1 MQQPENEI
9 VLVAHLHDKLPVGQT
24 ALLGLQ
30 HVLAMDVYVVP
41 FIIASVLGLAV
52 ADSATLIQS
61 AFIAAGIAT
70 YIQSKWCMRLP
81 VVQGPS
87 YVPIGAIL
95 AIAFASGGGT
105 EGLATVFGALIP
117 GAIIVAL
124 LGWPTGIFHRVIK
137 KLVPPIV
144 GGTII
149 LVVGI
154 ALMPVAL
161 KESVFAVHG
170 DATVGGNILLA
181 AVSATVLVAAMI
193 AGISMGSRGVWLRLA
208 AVILALAA
216 GTLVASFM
224 GRFSAQGIADASWL
238 TLPRIAFLTL
248 DIKFSF
254 SAILTMLV
262 VYAVVLAETTGTWFA
277 VGAVMGK
284 EITDSRLDR
293 GATGEGLG
301 CLVSALVGSTPVT
314 GYSSNAGVIAI
325 TGIGSRSVVAAA
337 GIMLVLFGL
346 VGKLG
351 AAIASIP
358 QPVIGGVFGVLCAI
372 IAMNGFRVVRASP
385 LNERNMLV
393 VGLPILLA
401 LFATL
406 IPSDYLRTLPDLVQ
420 YLLGSSIAFGAVGAI
435 LLHQIL
441 PERSAAEFAGD

>member
-1 MQQPENEI
+1 MQTQTDE
-9 VLVAHLHDKLPVGQT
+9 VALVAHLHDRLPLGQT
-24 ALLGLQ
+24 VVLGLQ

-41 FIIASVLGLAV
+41 FIIATVLGLAV

-70 YIQSKWCMRLP
+70 YIQAKWCMRLP

-87 YVPIGAIL
+87 YVPIGAVL

-105 EGLATVFGALIP
+105 AGLATVFGALIP

-124 LGWPTGIFHRVIK
+124 LGWPTGIFHKVIK

-170 DATVGGNILLA
+170 DATVGSNILLA
-181 AVSATVLVAAMI
+181 AISAIVLIAAMMT
-193 AGISMGSRGVWLRLA
+193 GITMGKRGMWLRLA
-208 AVILALAA
+208 AVILALGI
-216 GTLVASFM
+216 GTLVAWFM

-248 DIKFSF
+248 DINFSLP
-254 SAILTMLV
+254 AILTMLV

-293 GATGEGLG
+293 GASGEGLG

-314 GYSSNAGVIAI
+314 GYSSNAGIIAI

-346 VGKLG
+346 IGKLG

-358 QPVIGGVFGVLCAI
+358 QPVIGGVFGVLCAV

-385 LNERNMLV
+385 LSERNMLV
-393 VGLPILLA
+393 VGLPVLLA

-406 IPSDYLRTLPDLVQ
+406 VPPDYLKTLPDVVQ

-441 PERSAAEFAGD
+441 PEQRNTAK